1 MSMNATYALPNEMA
15 EESPQAMAR
24 MTGALWLAC
33 ILTSLVG
40 AVISVPMIVRGDAAA
55 TATNILANE
64 SLFRLGSVAN
74 LLGGISYLGVTV
86 LLYYVMKPVSR
97 SLSLTAASF
106 GLTGVAL
113 GAVAAI
119 ASFIP
124 FSLLRGG
131 HFTAF
136 TPGQLQEMAAFA
148 IRLQMDVFFSVGI
161 IFFGVQCLIVGH
173 LIRRS
178 TFLPRTLGA
187 LLGLGGASYVM
198 VSCANLLAPR
208 LVPDIMP
215 FIGPAALLGEG
226 SLTVWLLAR
235 GINVQRWKELVNA
248 A

>member
-1 MSMNATYALPNEMA
+1 MSATYALPSQLT

-24 MTGALWLAC
+24 MTGVLWLAC

-40 AVISVPMIVRGDAAA
+40 AVIATPMIAPGNAAA
-55 TATNILANE
+55 TATNVLANE

-74 LLGGISYLGVTV
+74 LLSDISYLGVTV
-86 LLYYVMKPVSR
+86 LLYYVMKPVSQ
-97 SLSLTAASF
+97 SLSLTAASL

-119 ASFIP
+119 APFVP

-148 IRLQMDVFFSVGI
+148 IRLQMDVFFSVGV
-161 IFFGVQCLIVGH
+161 IFFGVQCFIVGH

-178 TFLPRTLGA
+178 TFRPRPLGA
-187 LLGLGGASYVM
+187 LLALAGAIYVI
-198 VSCANLLAPR
+198 VACSNLLAPR
-208 LVPDIMP
+208 LIPNIMA
-215 FIGPAALLGEG
+215 FVGPAALLGEG
-226 SLTVWLLAR
+226 SLTMWLLVR
-235 GINVQRWKELVNA
+235 GINVQRWKELA
-248 A
+248 SAR